1 MEYYS
6 EIKRNNA
13 LMNLENTISK
23 KPVTKDHTF
32 YDSIYKQCQD

>member
-13 LMNLENTISK
+13 QMNLENIVSK
-23 KPVTKDHTF
+23 KPVTKDHAF
-32 YDSIYKQCQD
+32 YDSIYMQCQD